1 MVVSRPR
8 ASIWQMGMQNGFMG
22 CILFAWAS
30 GSTSAYAQDVFV
42 TVASQPVE
50 IPNQGQ
56 RTNVAKLPEILKFA
70 K

>member
-1 MVVSRPR
+1 VNRRGRQAATRDEARQIAANAAKLPNLLLR
-8 ASIWQMGMQNGFMG
+8 E
-22 CILFAWAS
+22 L
-30 GSTSAYAQDVFV
+30 
-42 TVASQPVE
+42 E